1 MMMTTMITTMMTND
15 DNGPEMALFGSTLMG
30 GGGGVHLPI
39 SMIEV
44 SILLVRMNKNVLTPC
59 PFTLLYFLVL
69 MATTPL

>member
-1 MMMTTMITTMMTND
+1 MTTMITTMMTND

-30 GGGGVHLPI
+30 GVHLPI

-44 SILLVRMNKNVLTPC
+44 SILLVTMNKNVLTPC